1 MRTHPIVPAELAW
14 TPAADGTPLPTAPAF
29 GDVYHAAA
37 GAFAQARHVFLAG
50 NGLPGRWAGRERF
63 VILETGF
70 GLGNTFLATWAAW
83 RDDPTR
89 CARLIFVSLDKHPPR
104 QTDLRRAHEA
114 SEAPELARQ
123 LIDAWPPLTPNLH
136 TLSFEGG
143 RVQLILGFGDIA
155 ELLPALVLQADA
167 FYLDGFAPAR
177 NPVMWAEPLLRR
189 LGRLAAP
196 GATAATWS
204 AARGVRDALAAAG
217 FTVERAPGFA
227 GKRDMTVARFE
238 PRYQAAAPAGGL
250 LTPSCERQALII
262 GAGLAG
268 CAAAWALAEQGWA
281 STLVDAAAGPAQAA
295 SGNAGGLFHA
305 IVHGE
310 DGLHARSHRAA
321 ALATA
326 ALVAP
331 WLRAGELAGSS
342 GGLLRLERKM
352 EDSQAALLLQRQ
364 GWPVETLQWLGTE
377 QARQRTGL
385 PVACGGWW
393 FGQAGWLSPAGYARA
408 LLARSGARFLGGRP
422 VARLQ
427 RHGGVWTALDAD
439 GRCLAEAPVAVVATA
454 HRAAELLRPWTDA
467 PLPLTA
473 VRGQVSLLPAGLP
486 GMALPRHPVAG
497 AGYALA
503 LPDGRLL
510 CGATTQ
516 HDDADPAVRTADH
529 EHNLAQAVRLGALDP
544 GALAAA
550 RAAAQGRVGW
560 RAVTPDRL
568 PMVGAVPL
576 GPPPGTRADQPRLI
590 PRLRDEHGG
599 LYLLTGLGS
608 RGITWAA
615 LAGRLLASWVSGAP
629 CPVEADLRDA
639 VDVGRWTARAGQAA
653 PPAQG

>member
-1 MRTHPIVPAELAW
+1 MRTHPIAPAELAW
-14 TPAADGTPLPTAPAF
+14 TTAPDGTPLPTAPAF

-83 RDDPTR
+83 RDDLAR
-89 CARLIFVSLDKHPPR
+89 CERLIFVSLDKHPPR
-104 QTDLRRAHEA
+104 QADLRRAHEA

-123 LIDAWPPLTPNLH
+123 LVESWPPLTPNLH
-136 TLSFEGG
+136 TLSFEAG

-155 ELLPALVLQADA
+155 DLLPALMLQADA
-167 FYLDGFAPAR
+167 VYLDGFAPAR
-177 NPVMWAEPLLRR
+177 NQDMWAGPLLQR
-189 LGRLAAP
+189 LNRLAAP

-217 FTVERAPGFA
+217 FTVERTPGFA

-268 CAAAWALAEQGWA
+268 CAAAWGLAEQGWS
-281 STLVDAAAGPAQAA
+281 STVIDAANGPAQAA

-310 DGLHARSHRAA
+310 DGIHARAHRAA

-326 ALVAP
+326 AVAGP
-331 WLRAGELAGSS
+331 WLRDGRLAGSDA
-342 GGLLRLERKM
+342 GLLRLDRKTD
-352 EDSQAALLLQRQ
+352 EGQAAALLQRQ
-364 GWPVETLQWLGTE
+364 GWPQDTLRWLG
-377 QARQRTGL
+377 QHDARERSGL
-385 PVACGGWW
+385 AVPCGGWW

-408 LLARSGARFLGGRP
+408 LLQASGAGFIGRSR
-422 VARLQ
+422 VARLE
-427 RHGGVWTALDAD
+427 RRGRLWAALDAE
-439 GRCLAEAPVAVVATA
+439 GRCLGQAPVVVVATA
-454 HRAAELLRPWTDA
+454 HQAAELLRPWTDA
-467 PLPLTA
+467 PLPLAA
-473 VRGQVSLLPAGLP
+473 VRGQVSLLPAGTP
-486 GMALPRHPVAG
+486 GLTLPRHPVAG

-503 LPDGRLL
+503 LPDGRLV

-516 HDDADPAVRTADH
+516 HDDADPAVRAADH
-529 EHNLAQAVRLGALDP
+529 EHNLAQAVRLGALHADAVP
-544 GALAAA
+544 AAL
-550 RAAAQGRVGW
+550 AAAQGRVGW

-568 PMVGAVPL
+568 PLIGAVPL
-576 GPPPGTRADQPRLI
+576 LPPPGTRADQPRLI

-599 LYLLTGLGS
+599 LFVLTGLGS
-608 RGITWAA
+608 RGLTWAA
-615 LAGRLLASWVSGAP
+615 LAGRLLASWVSGCP
-629 CPVEADLRDA
+629 SPVEADLRDA
-639 VDVGRWTARAGQAA
+639 LDVGRWTARQQPAGTSD
-653 PPAQG
+653 